1 VLSSIPF
8 DPHLRF
14 GQCVSGRY
22 QVFNTVRHEKVFSLT
37 KAYDLVEDEPVYLF
51 AFPRAMF
58 RNFPQARAQ
67 LQFQAE
73 QLRRLSSP
81 FLLNLLAAGE
91 VEDLFFFVEEHPR
104 GESLAQ
110 IIRERRERNQPFS
123 DREALGLCWLLC
135 RALEGVQQS
144 TVHGFLHPQD
154 IYIEPWPDGPIPFY
168 PRIAHIGIRAM
179 LRAVRMPLEGL
190 EEEAA
195 CYASPE
201 FEAYGPLQKQV
212 DVYGVGAILYG
223 LLTLRAPTGCFVRP
237 SSVRPGLPRALDR
250 ILLRAL
256 DEEPDSRYATPA
268 AFARALE
275 GLWVLGTRRQEM
287 EMAADRLS
295 VGRGPEAAATR
306 EVDASE
312 RSRSRRK
319 TWERPPEKMPA
330 AWGALSL
337 VFSDK
342 VRAVCLVLLMLL
354 NLGLFLGAVM
364 EAGSSRGG
372 DLPGAKE
379 FRRWESMFSDAGLG
393 GPSGPTG
400 AG

>member
-1 VLSSIPF
+1 LSSIPF

-14 GQCVSGRY
+14 GQCVLGRY
-22 QVFNTVRHEKVFSLT
+22 QVFNIVRHEKVFSLT

-67 LQFQAE
+67 MQFQAE

-104 GESLAQ
+104 GKSLAQ

-201 FEAYGPLQKQV
+201 FDAYGPLQKQV

-237 SSVRPGLPRALDR
+237 SSVRPGLSRALDR

-256 DEEPDSRYATPA
+256 DEEPDSRYATPS
-268 AFARALE
+268 AFAMALE
-275 GLWVLGTRRQEM
+275 GLWVLGTRRQEL

-295 VGRGPEAAATR
+295 VGRVSEAGAR
-306 EVDASE
+306 RVVDAPE
-312 RSRSRRK
+312 RGRRRWK
-319 TWERPPEKMPA
+319 TRERPPEKMPA
-330 AWGALSL
+330 TWGALSL

-342 VRAVCLVLLMLL
+342 VRAACLVLLTLL

-364 EAGSSRGG
+364 EAGSSRGR
-372 DLPGAKE
+372 DLPDAKE
-379 FRRWESMFSDAGLG
+379 FHRWESMFSDAGLG
-393 GPSGPTG
+393 GSARPTG